1 MAYLML
7 IVGKDSFQI
16 QNPLNY
22 VGIHSSL
29 CTILPFMDTF
39 YDEDLVSG
47 GVYNESFRSKRGRRS
62 IQDMTPSLDT
72 KFLRCHLV
80 S

>member
-1 MAYLML
+1 MAKLML

-16 QNPLNY
+16 QNPVPTDDREGNC

-29 CTILPFMDTF
+29 CTHFTF
-39 YDEDLVSG
+39 YG
-47 GVYNESFRSKRGRRS
+47 Y
-62 IQDMTPSLDT
+62 
-72 KFLRCHLV
+72 FLF